1 MGGHFYVVQIC
12 TRRWRVIRN
21 VCELA
26 KTARKH
32 QRKRKII
39 IHAGRQDEVCSV
51 GLMNKDGRAETSQ
64 RVGEVGTLQGAHS
77 DFCGLSVDLN
87 QYWKRKIYT
96 ALVFL
101 SPCDR
106 IYK

>member
-1 MGGHFYVVQIC
+1 MGGHFYVVQIWKQK
-12 TRRWRVIRN
+12 WRVIRN

-51 GLMNKDGRAETSQ
+51 A
-64 RVGEVGTLQGAHS
+64 
-77 DFCGLSVDLN
+77 
-87 QYWKRKIYT
+87 
-96 ALVFL
+96 
-101 SPCDR
+101 
-106 IYK
+106 

>member
-1 MGGHFYVVQIC
+1 MEFIAKKKTLHVNMGGHFYVVQIWKQK
-12 TRRWRVIRN
+12 WRVIRN

-51 GLMNKDGRAETSQ
+51 A
-64 RVGEVGTLQGAHS
+64 
-77 DFCGLSVDLN
+77 
-87 QYWKRKIYT
+87 
-96 ALVFL
+96 
-101 SPCDR
+101 
-106 IYK
+106 